1 MLCTSGRLRTA
12 TICRFTQP
20 ASTSLATLTPHRFLY
35 SGGGCVDQQGNY
47 SRGAAQFLLP
57 HVIGTY
63 APMIGR
69 ATDSRVSGVIKSPTH
84 GVGNRKRSIFFR
96 KPLPV
101 SVMTTVRPIPPGW
114 RPTKGWGD
122 RGGGG
127 GGWVFF
133 FPTQRRRREL

>member
-57 HVIGTY
+57 PVIGTY

-69 ATDSRVSGVIKSPTH
+69 ATDSRVSGVIQISTH
-84 GVGNRKRSIFFR
+84 CVRHRVSSIFFR
-96 KPLPV
+96 KPLPF
-101 SVMTTVRPIPPGW
+101 SVLCTVR
-114 RPTKGWGD
+114 
-122 RGGGG
+122 
-127 GGWVFF
+127 
-133 FPTQRRRREL
+133 

>member
-69 ATDSRVSGVIKSPTH
+69 ATDSRGSGEIQIPPHLVRPRET
-84 GVGNRKRSIFFR
+84 SIFFR

-114 RPTKGWGD
+114 RPPNG
-122 RGGGG
+122 
-127 GGWVFF
+127 
-133 FPTQRRRREL
+133 